1 MNSGSSIY
9 ERGYI
14 NRSYKI
20 AVIKCKYVTS
30 DLKKVRTGIFEIP
43 VKTLNQTR
51 IIKALSR
58 QEKNIYILK
67 VIHMDIKRYLYSM
80 SEETFMKHAESR
92 KEIE

>member
-30 DLKKVRTGIFEIP
+30 DLKKVKTGTFEIP
-43 VKTLNQTR
+43 VKTINQGS
-51 IIKALSR
+51 IIKMLSK
-58 QEKNIYILK
+58 QQNNIYIIK
-67 VIHMDIKRYLYSM
+67 VVSVKIKRVIYSM
-80 SEETFMKHAESR
+80 SEETFMKYADKR
-92 KEIE
+92 KEIK